1 MLYTKQAID
10 FSDQLS
16 LLKQRGLII
25 DDEDKALRCLHS
37 ISYFRYCIA

>member
-1 MLYTKQAID
+1 MQYTKQAID

-37 ISYFRYCIA
+37 ISYFRCCIA